1 MAAERNFFYR
11 WRSSLTIGSELKVIW
26 EKSDNFDHTG
36 DCRQFEGEIH
46 MSVQRIVAFIARLSF
61 AAVLASP
68 ALAAGFVDSVVK
80 APIAP
85 DGDVAGAPTDIV
97 IYFTDDLDPAHP
109 GLQMRKGE
117 KLVIT
122 LPKEVRL
129 IDAENFPVRDL
140 LSAKDCVPGIIK
152 CSTGVLLHGWPQN
165 PILPSFPP
173 GKEVQYTFTHDPAAN
188 TITYEVAKDLDGLKF
203 EGPGVKQAHLLL
215 LGFHNP
221 DKPGTYPIQVAYL
234 DANGQEIDSGAG
246 DFLVRPDPAPS
257 INVTS
262 VFVPNDKNG
271 GKPPNPS
278 TIYQQTTVGQAAPM
292 PWDFLVWDT
301 DGKPFVGLELAQKDD
316 KGGAILQGGNKVGS
330 FTIKAPTK
338 ASGQKVT
345 GGPSVA
351 LPATPVIGKTFGAP
365 IPVGRLTA
373 QFTAGNQPGRY
384 TTALELDGGTRVVM
398 VVDVASE

>member
-1 MAAERNFFYR
+1 MAGAAE
-11 WRSSLTIGSELKVIW
+11 L
-26 EKSDNFDHTG
+26 
-36 DCRQFEGEIH
+36 EGENR
-46 MSVQRIVAFIARLSF
+46 MLVERIVAHVASLSL
-61 AAVLASP
+61 AAVLASS
-68 ALAAGFVDSVVK
+68 ALAAGFVDSIVK

-97 IYFTDDLDPAHP
+97 IYFTDDLDPARP
-109 GLQMRKGE
+109 GKQMRKGE

-122 LPKEVRL
+122 LPNEVRL
-129 IDAENFPVRDL
+129 VDAENFPVRDL
-140 LSAKDCVPGIIK
+140 LSAKDCVPGMIK

-173 GKEVQYTFTHDPAAN
+173 GKEAQYTFTHDPVAN
-188 TITYEVAKDLDGLKF
+188 TITYEIEKDLNGLKF

-215 LGFHNP
+215 LGFRNP
-221 DKPGTYPIQVAYL
+221 EKPGTYPIKVAYL
-234 DANGQEIDSGAG
+234 DANGQEIDSGVG

-301 DGKPFVGLELAQKDD
+301 DGKPFVGLELAQKND
-316 KGGAILQGGNKVGS
+316 KGGEILQGGKKVGS
-330 FTIKAPTK
+330 FTIKAPK
-338 ASGQKVT
+338 QASGQKVT

-384 TTALELDGGTRVVM
+384 TTTLELDGGTKVVM
-398 VVDVASE
+398 VVDVAPK